1 MLLVDILHV
10 WPNHPDCIDDRCPSH
25 TSFAHW
31 QAVPLGDSVVNSH
44 LSAASGD
51 GLHTG
56 IARRLRYI
64 KSPMNLQ
71 PKSDRF

>member
-1 MLLVDILHV
+1 MLLVDILLV
-10 WPNHPDCIDDRCPSH
+10 WLNHPDCFDDTCPPH

-31 QAVPLGDSVVNSH
+31 QAVPLGGSVVNSY
-44 LSAASGD
+44 LSAAHGD

-56 IARRLRYI
+56 IARRLRSI

-71 PKSDRF
+71 PKSDRL